1 MSTEMD
7 DDVWEPEINTIT
19 EEHRVAI
26 NIDTISQQDVIS
38 IENAAKRILA
48 QKMAKLAIIFD
59 NLTVYAGD
67 RALVINDRF
76 GICRELPEI
85 LLAFGMSVQSVDCN
99 KKGKTYLVSDGLC
112 DVIRTTDASY
122 SMSEYANTEADDAI
136 DTIIFKSKKPI
147 TQNANLSFML
157 QTLRNEGRL
166 SIDGTEII
174 KKTYTDGVETESESL
189 GVKSNKQEVEIVL
202 RNYLNNAGMY
212 LEKANENMRDG
223 LAKLIFYRARQ
234 MGYSV
239 QEEKKGDKVQLV
251 LVRLEG

>member
-7 DDVWEPEINTIT
+7 DEVWEPEINTIT

-26 NIDTISQQDVIS
+26 DINTISQQDVIS

-67 RALVINDRF
+67 EALIINDRF

-99 KKGKTYLVSDGLC
+99 KKGKTYLVSDGLY

-122 SMSEYANTEADDAI
+122 SMCEYANTEADDTI
-136 DTIIFKSKKPI
+136 DTIFGSKKKI

-239 QEEKKGDKVQLV
+239 QEEKKGEKVQLV

>member
-1 MSTEMD
+1 M
-7 DDVWEPEINTIT
+7 
-19 EEHRVAI
+19 
-26 NIDTISQQDVIS
+26 
-38 IENAAKRILA
+38 
-48 QKMAKLAIIFD
+48 
-59 NLTVYAGD
+59 
-67 RALVINDRF
+67 
-76 GICRELPEI
+76 PEI

-99 KKGKTYLVSDGLC
+99 KKGKTYLVSDGLY

-122 SMSEYANTEADDAI
+122 SMCEYANTEADDAI
-136 DTIIFKSKKPI
+136 DTIFGSKKKI

-202 RNYLNNAGMY
+202 RSYLNNAGMY

-239 QEEKKGDKVQLV
+239 QEEKKGEKVQLV

>member
-1 MSTEMD
+1 MS
-7 DDVWEPEINTIT
+7 
-19 EEHRVAI
+19 
-26 NIDTISQQDVIS
+26 
-38 IENAAKRILA
+38 L
-48 QKMAKLAIIFD
+48 
-59 NLTVYAGD
+59 
-67 RALVINDRF
+67 
-76 GICRELPEI
+76 
-85 LLAFGMSVQSVDCN
+85 
-99 KKGKTYLVSDGLC
+99 
-112 DVIRTTDASY
+112 
-122 SMSEYANTEADDAI
+122 
-136 DTIIFKSKKPI
+136 KS
-147 TQNANLSFML
+147 

-223 LAKLIFYRARQ
+223 LAELIFYRARQ

-239 QEEKKGDKVQLV
+239 QEEKKGEKVQLV